1 MDRGDLDREIERLSG
16 ATSGIEPDDRFT
28 SAIMDA
34 VAKVKPAADPLA
46 GIARATSAMDPG
58 RAFADEVVAR
68 VGRARPRAR
77 AEAPSWL
84 DNVVRTGPMA
94 VGLAAALAA
103 ASVAFFLSSQS
114 SLDVTVAASLDGVEV
129 IE

>member
-1 MDRGDLDREIERLSG
+1 MDRDDPSREIERLAG

-28 SAIMDA
+28 SAILEA
-34 VAKVKPAADPLA
+34 VARVKPAADPLA
-46 GIARATSAMDPG
+46 GIARATSSMEPG
-58 RAFADEVVAR
+58 AGLADEVLARAAR
-68 VGRARPRAR
+68 VRPRAR
-77 AEAPSWL
+77 AEGASWL
-84 DNVVRTGPMA
+84 DGVVRTGPMA

-103 ASVAFFLSSQS
+103 ASVAFFWSSQS